1 MSEASVQS
9 RKICFVELEV
19 EGREFFETAL
29 DGHDVSFAHTLGD
42 VPEDCEI
49 LSVFIGERVED
60 AFLDAHP
67 ALQLIC
73 TRSTGCD
80 HLDIG
85 ACRDR
90 GVQVAN
96 VGNYGE
102 NTVAEHA
109 FALILALARRLKE
122 SEEAVRSGHFSRDGL
137 RGFDLRGRTMG
148 VVGAGR
154 VGLHV
159 IRIALGFG
167 MKVVAY
173 DAEPHAFYGELLDFR
188 YVPFG
193 ELLREADVISLHV
206 PLNESTRHMFN
217 RETLALCRP
226 GVILINTA
234 RGALIDTAAA
244 VEALES
250 GQVAGLGLDV
260 LEDERVFQEG
270 GAAPLL
276 GRKIAERVHAAS
288 SQLPA
293 IRETTPARVAEFSR
307 LVSHSRLLNRPDV
320 ILTPH
325 VAFNSDEAVRCLRA
339 VTLETMLDYFESKP
353 LKHLC
358 T

>member
-1 MSEASVQS
+1 MSEGPVQS
-9 RKICFVELEV
+9 RKICFVELES
-19 EGREFFETAL
+19 EGREFFAQAL
-29 DGHDVSFAHTLGD
+29 EGHEVEFARGLAD

-49 LSVFIGERVED
+49 VSIFIGERVEVS
-60 AFLDAHP
+60 FLEAHP
-67 ALQLIC
+67 ALKLIC
-73 TRSTGCD
+73 SRSTGCD
-80 HLDIG
+80 HIDVA
-85 ACRDR
+85 ACRAR

-102 NTVAEHA
+102 NTVAEHT

-122 SEEAVRSGHFSRDGL
+122 SGEAARTGHFSRDGL

-173 DAEPHAFYGELLDFR
+173 DAEPHAFYGELLDFQ
-188 YVPFG
+188 YVPLG

-206 PLNESTRHMFN
+206 PLNETTRHMFN

-226 GVILINTA
+226 GALLINTA

-244 VEALES
+244 VDALES
-250 GQVAGLGLDV
+250 GQLAGLGLDV

-276 GRKIAERVHAAS
+276 SRKIAERVHSAG
-288 SQLPA
+288 PGV
-293 IRETTPARVAEFSR
+293 RETTAARVAEFSR

-320 ILTPH
+320 VLTPH

>member
-1 MSEASVQS
+1 MSEAPVQS
-9 RKICFVELEV
+9 RKICFVELET
-19 EGREFFETAL
+19 EGRDFFEQAL
-29 DGHDVSFAHTLGD
+29 EGHEVGFSNNLAG

-49 LSVFIGERVED
+49 VSIFIGERVE
-60 AFLDAHP
+60 AGFLEAHP
-67 ALQLIC
+67 ALKLVC

-80 HLDIG
+80 HIDLD
-85 ACRDR
+85 ACRAR
-90 GVQVAN
+90 EVQVAN

-102 NTVAEHA
+102 NTVAEHT
-109 FALILALARRLKE
+109 FALILALSRRLRE
-122 SEEAVRSGHFSRDGL
+122 SEEAVRTGHFSRDGL

-167 MKVVAY
+167 MKVVAF

-193 ELLREADVISLHV
+193 ELLRESDVVTLHV
-206 PLNESTRHMFN
+206 PLNETTRHMFN
-217 RETLALCRP
+217 RETLAMCRP
-226 GVILINTA
+226 GVILVNTA

-250 GQVAGLGLDV
+250 GHLAGLGLDV

-276 GRKIAERVHAAS
+276 GKNIAERVHSAS
-288 SQLPA
+288 SGPGV
-293 IRETTPARVAEFSR
+293 RETTPARVAEFSR